1 MPDARF
7 PVEMV
12 SGVPVVVTP
21 EEIDITNADGLRAA
35 LLEAAAHGQ
44 AREAGGRHEPDP
56 VLRHGRHSRAGG
68 GAQAGRSRPR

>member
-7 PVEMV
+7 SVEVV

-35 LLEAAAHGQ
+35 LLEAAAHGPGP
-44 AREAGGRHEPDP
+44 GGWW
-56 VLRHGRHSRAGG
+56 ST
-68 GAQAGRSRPR
+68 

>member
-7 PVEMV
+7 PVEVV

-35 LLEAAAHGQ
+35 LLKRPHTGPGP
-44 AREAGGRHEPDP
+44 GGWW
-56 VLRHGRHSRAGG
+56 ST
-68 GAQAGRSRPR
+68 

>member
-35 LLEAAAHGQ
+35 LLEAAAAR

-56 VLRHGRHSRAGG
+56 VL
-68 GAQAGRSRPR
+68 